1 MLKAGALYFSI
12 FVAFLIAVICASLIM
27 LATHYRGSYLKEM
40 RMARLSRNM
49 ESGIA
54 YVLAENENTSGS
66 IEGLDL
72 FGDQTDSVLIAKKKW
87 GIFTLA
93 TVKSFVLSDTLKR
106 SFMIGLETTND
117 ALAVYLS
124 DEDRPLSVSGD
135 TRITGDVEVPKA
147 GMRKSYVESRPYS
160 GDQLVYGKIQ
170 DSKRML
176 GGLEKKWITEIEE
189 KLDFDP
195 SALSTL
201 NASDEQVSF
210 FATAKEFDVSRLTKI
225 NNNLS
230 GQITLYSDTTV
241 RISADAKLDN
251 TIIYAKS
258 IVIADG
264 FKGNC
269 QLFARDSII
278 VGNDVALSYP
288 SVLALISKEKTV
300 DQAKITLG
308 SNVVFEGTI
317 LSYEPKRSALQTLV
331 SLGEK
336 TVVKGEIYATGLIK
350 LEKKIKVEGKVS
362 CNRFIMQTPTTL
374 YENFLVDVT
383 LNRKARNRVYLTSAI
398 FTGVT
403 GNKKILR
410 WEN

>member
-12 FVAFLIAVICASLIM
+12 IVAFIIAMICASLIM
-27 LATHYRGSYLKEM
+27 LAAHYRGSYLKEM

-49 ESGIA
+49 DSGIA
-54 YVLAENENTSGS
+54 AVLAEKDDTDTTKA
-66 IEGLDL
+66 LDL
-72 FGDQTDSVLIAKKKW
+72 FGDQTDSIMVKKKHW

-93 TVKSFVLSDTLKR
+93 TVKSFVLSDTIKR
-106 SFMIGLETTND
+106 SFLIGLETKND

-160 GDQLVYGKIQ
+160 GEQLVYGKIH
-170 DSKRML
+170 DSKRTL
-176 GGLEKKWITEIEE
+176 GGLEKKWIKEIED

-195 SALSTL
+195 SRLPNLQSEEERISFLSG
-201 NASDEQVSF
+201 
-210 FATAKEFDVSRLTKI
+210 AKEFNVSGLTKI
-225 NNNLS
+225 ENNLS
-230 GQITLYSDTTV
+230 GQITLYSDTVV
-241 RISADAKLDN
+241 RISANAKLDN

-278 VGNDVALSYP
+278 IGNHAVLGYP
-288 SVLALISKEKTV
+288 SVLGIMSKEKMV
-300 DQAKITLG
+300 DQAKIIIGNDVLFDG
-308 SNVVFEGTI
+308 IIF
-317 LSYEPKRSALQTLV
+317 SYEPKRSALQTMV
-331 SLGEK
+331 ALGEN
-336 TVVKGEIYATGLIK
+336 TIVQGEVYATGLLK
-350 LEKKIKVEGKVS
+350 LAKKVKVEGKVS
-362 CNRFIMQTPTTL
+362 CNRFIMKTPTTL

-383 LNRKARNRVYLTSAI
+383 LNRRARNRVYLTSSV
-398 FTGVT
+398 FTGTT
-403 GNKKILR
+403 GDKKILR

>member
-1 MLKAGALYFSI
+1 MVKAGALYFSI
-12 FVAFLIAVICASLIM
+12 IVAFLIAVICASLIM
-27 LATHYRGSYLKEM
+27 LAAHYRGSYLKEM
-40 RMARLSRNM
+40 RMARLNRNM
-49 ESGIA
+49 DSGIA
-54 YVLAENENTSGS
+54 YVLAENETTSGS
-66 IEGLDL
+66 LEDLDL
-72 FGDQTDSVLIAKKKW
+72 FGDQTDSVRIAKKKW

-93 TVKSFVLSDTLKR
+93 TVKSFVLADTLKR
-106 SFMIGLETTND
+106 SFMMGIETTND

-170 DSKRML
+170 DSKRTL

-195 SALSTL
+195 SALSAL
-201 NASDEQVSF
+201 AAGDEHVSF
-210 FATAKEFDVSRLTKI
+210 FAAAKEFDVSRLTKI
-225 NNNLS
+225 SNSLS
-230 GQITLYSDTTV
+230 GQVTLYSDTTV
-241 RISADAKLDN
+241 RISAGAKLDN

-278 VGNDVALSYP
+278 VGNDVRLGYP
-288 SVLALISKEKTV
+288 SVLALVSKEKTV
-300 DQAKITLG
+300 DQAKVSLG
-308 SNVVFEGTI
+308 RNVVFEGII
-317 LSYEPKRSALQTLV
+317 LSYESKRSALQTLV
-331 SLGEK
+331 GLGEK

-383 LNRKARNRVYLTSAI
+383 INRKARSRVYLTSAI
-398 FTGVT
+398 FTGAL
-403 GNKKILR
+403 GNRKILR

>member
-1 MLKAGALYFSI
+1 MVKAGALYFSI
-12 FVAFLIAVICASLIM
+12 IVAFLIAVICASLIM
-27 LATHYRGSYLKEM
+27 LAAHYRGSYLKEM

-49 ESGIA
+49 DSGIA
-54 YVLAENENTSGS
+54 YVLTGNENTSDS
-66 IEGLDL
+66 LEGLDL
-72 FGDQTDSVLIAKKKW
+72 FGDQADSVLIAKKKW

-106 SFMIGLETTND
+106 SFLMGLETTND

-170 DSKRML
+170 DSKRTL

-195 SALSTL
+195 LALSTL
-201 NASDEQVSF
+201 TAGDEHVSF
-210 FATAKEFDVSRLTKI
+210 FAAAKEFDVSRLTKI
-225 NNNLS
+225 DNNLS

-241 RISADAKLDN
+241 QISADAKLDN

-288 SVLALISKEKTV
+288 SVLALISKEKIV

-308 SNVVFEGTI
+308 SNVVFEGII

-398 FTGVT
+398 FTGVS

>member
-1 MLKAGALYFSI
+1 MVKAGALYFSI
-12 FVAFLIAVICASLIM
+12 IVAFLIAVICASLIM
-27 LATHYRGSYLKEM
+27 LAAHYRGSYLKEM

-49 ESGIA
+49 DSGIA
-54 YVLAENENTSGS
+54 YVLAQNENTSGS
-66 IEGLDL
+66 VEGLDL
-72 FGDQTDSVLIAKKKW
+72 FGDQTDSLHITKKKW

-93 TVKSFVLSDTLKR
+93 TVKSFVLSDTLRR
-106 SFMIGLETTND
+106 SFMMGFETSND

-160 GDQLVYGKIQ
+160 GDQLVYGKIR

-195 SALSTL
+195 STLSTL
-201 NASDEQVSF
+201 KAGDEQVSF
-210 FATAKEFDVSRLTKI
+210 FAAAKEFDVSGLTKV

-251 TIIYAKS
+251 TVIYAKS

-269 QLFARDSII
+269 QLFARDSIT
-278 VGNDVALSYP
+278 VGNDAVLSYP
-288 SVLALISKEKTV
+288 SVLALISREKTV

-308 SNVVFEGTI
+308 SNVVFEGII

-336 TVVKGEIYATGLIK
+336 TVVKGEIYATGLVK

>member
-12 FVAFLIAVICASLIM
+12 VVAFIIAMICASLIM
-27 LATHYRGSYLKEM
+27 LAAHYRGSYLKEM

-49 ESGIA
+49 DSGIA
-54 YVLAENENTSGS
+54 YVLAENENASDS
-66 IEGLDL
+66 VEGLDL

-87 GIFTLA
+87 GIFTLV

-106 SFMIGLETTND
+106 GFLTGLETTND

-170 DSKRML
+170 DSKRTL

-195 SALSTL
+195 SALSALT
-201 NASDEQVSF
+201 AGDEHVSF
-210 FATAKEFDVSRLTKI
+210 FAAAKEFDVSRLTKI
-225 NNNLS
+225 SNNLS
-230 GQITLYSDTTV
+230 GQIMLYSDTTV
-241 RISADAKLDN
+241 RISAGAKLDN
-251 TIIYAKS
+251 TVIYAKS

-278 VGNDVALSYP
+278 VGNDVMLSYP

-308 SNVVFEGTI
+308 TNVVFEGII

-331 SLGEK
+331 GLGEK

-350 LEKKIKVEGKVS
+350 LEKRIKVEGKVS

-398 FTGVT
+398 FTGVL
-403 GNKKILR
+403 GNRKILR

>member
-12 FVAFLIAVICASLIM
+12 IVAFLIAVICASLIM
-27 LATHYRGSYLKEM
+27 LAAHYRGSYLKEM

-49 ESGIA
+49 DSGIA
-54 YVLAENENTSGS
+54 YVLAENDNTSDS
-66 IEGLDL
+66 LKGLDL
-72 FGDQTDSVLIAKKKW
+72 FGDQTDSVLIEEKKW

-93 TVKSFVLSDTLKR
+93 TVKSFVQADTLRR
-106 SFMIGLETTND
+106 SFMMGLETTND

-135 TRITGDVEVPKA
+135 TRITGNAEVPKA

-160 GDQLVYGKIQ
+160 GDQLVYGKIS
-170 DSKRML
+170 DSKRTL

-195 SALSTL
+195 SALPALT
-201 NASDEQVSF
+201 ADDERCSF
-210 FATAKEFDVSRLTKI
+210 FTPAKEFDVSGLAKMNR
-225 NNNLS
+225 NLS
-230 GQITLYSDTTV
+230 GHITLYSDTV
-241 RISADAKLDN
+241 VKISADAKLDN
-251 TIIYAKS
+251 AVIYAKA
-258 IVIADG
+258 IVVADG

-278 VGNDVALSYP
+278 VGNNVVLSYP
-288 SVLALISKEKTV
+288 SVLGLVSQEKMV
-300 DQAKITLG
+300 DQAKIVLG
-308 SNVVFEGTI
+308 NDVLFNGI
-317 LSYEPKRSALQTLV
+317 IFSYEPKRSALQTLV
-331 SLGEK
+331 ALGEN
-336 TVVKGEIYATGLIK
+336 TIVKGEVYVTGLLK
-350 LEKKIKVEGKVS
+350 LAKKVKVEGKVS

-398 FTGVT
+398 FTGVS
-403 GNKKILR
+403 GSKKILR
-410 WEN
+410 WEK

>member
-1 MLKAGALYFSI
+1 MVKAGALYFSI
-12 FVAFLIAVICASLIM
+12 IVAFLIAVICASLIM
-27 LATHYRGSYLKEM
+27 LAAHYRRSYLKEM

-49 ESGIA
+49 DSGIA
-54 YVLAENENTSGS
+54 YVLTGNENTSDS
-66 IEGLDL
+66 LEGLDL

-106 SFMIGLETTND
+106 SFLMGLETTND

-170 DSKRML
+170 DSKRTL
-176 GGLEKKWITEIEE
+176 GGLEKKWITGIEE

-195 SALSTL
+195 SALSALT
-201 NASDEQVSF
+201 AGDEQVSF
-210 FATAKEFDVSRLTKI
+210 FAAAKEFDVSRLTKI

-241 RISADAKLDN
+241 HISADAKLDN

-278 VGNDVALSYP
+278 VGNDVSLSYP

-308 SNVVFEGTI
+308 SNVVFEGII
-317 LSYEPKRSALQTLV
+317 LSYEPKRSALQTLI

-398 FTGVT
+398 FTGVS